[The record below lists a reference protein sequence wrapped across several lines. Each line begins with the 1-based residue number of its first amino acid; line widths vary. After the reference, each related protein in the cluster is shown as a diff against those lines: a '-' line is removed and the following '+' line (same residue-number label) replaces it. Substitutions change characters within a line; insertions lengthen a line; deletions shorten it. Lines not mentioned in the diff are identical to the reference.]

1 VVQAIKPFLMFEGQA
16 EEAMNLYVSLFPDAS
31 ILEISRYGPG
41 EAGPEG
47 SVHTAAFSIAGLT
60 IMYID
65 SPVNHDF
72 SFTPAMSLF
81 VDMSSE
87 DELQSVAAA
96 LAEGGTVLMPLG
108 DYGFSRQFTWV
119 NDRYGVSWQL
129 NLP

>member
-1 VVQAIKPFLMFEGQA
+1 MVQAIKPFLMFEGQA